1 MLLCWR
7 GGTPCL
13 RSIFYMHASRSL
25 LGGRYSLERPLS
37 SSADKRAWMAIDGS
51 TGRLV
56 VVGLVSAGRMSTL
69 EPALGVKHRNLASID
84 DVVRSLPDDA
94 FPPEVSL
101 PGGAGVVVAEHA
113 PGVSLRSVLEKSPL
127 HPAKAVA
134 WVMRLAEAV
143 QALHATGAIH
153 GAISP
158 RAVIAEPEGR
168 SIAPVLS
175 QLIAPP
181 IAGFLPPERVR
192 GGAEASSDDV
202 WSLFATLY
210 AALTGAS
217 PFPAASREALL
228 KSMHTRPK
236 PLADF
241 GVNEP
246 ALAEI
251 LARGLLPERRA
262 RVTDLA
268 ELVAALDAWERDPKK
283 MPAPRGRPKTALL
296 GMNDVVSGGAAN
308 ARDDSL
314 VIDDRELADDQG
326 APPREPA
333 PLPKMPPPLPPSAA
347 KPAPKA
353 VPPPLPQPLPSS
365 LERDRDRSS
374 PNPAPPVAAEIP
386 PRQKQP
392 PVHFVP
398 IQKRLSWNP
407 FQRKRSVWP
416 WIGGAAALLAG
427 GAYLALAPRPA
438 PPPPEPTADVEAP
451 RPKRTPK
458 PAQKTDAEAALNE
471 CVQAHFPQGSLPA
484 DTDFSFVCADGDFVV
499 VTRDLFSLATQP
511 APAAGPGA
519 VPVASAAKPEEKRLG
534 LGLDWYELP
543 ATAIIR
549 RTCCPAASPVSLP
562 ETPGRRC
569 EQVGAVIQHMADDS
583 AKSVDLA
590 PQARL
595 FDKTAGCLVAN
606 RVPHGYPYERAPKA
620 ASRAAFQEFLSRAA
634 IIGARR

>member
-1 MLLCWR
+1 
-7 GGTPCL
+7 
-13 RSIFYMHASRSL
+13 
-25 LGGRYSLERPLS
+25 
-37 SSADKRAWMAIDGS
+37 MAIDGS

-69 EPALGVKHRNLASID
+69 EPALGVKHRNLASIE
-84 DVVRSLPDDA
+84 DVVRSLSDDA
-94 FPPEVSL
+94 FPPDVSL
-101 PGGAGVVVAEHA
+101 PGGAGVAVAEHV
-113 PGVSLRSVLEKSPL
+113 PGVSLRAVLERGPL

-134 WVMRLAEAV
+134 WVTRLAEAV
-143 QALHATGAIH
+143 QSLHAAGAIH

-168 SIAPVLS
+168 AVAPVLS

-181 IAGFLPPERVR
+181 VAAFLPPERVR
-192 GGAEASSDDV
+192 GGVETTSDDV

-210 AALTGAS
+210 AALTGSA
-217 PFPAASREALL
+217 PFQATSREALL
-228 KSMHTRPK
+228 KGMHTRPK

-262 RVTDLA
+262 RVADLA
-268 ELVAALDAWERDPKK
+268 ELVSSLDAWERDPKK
-283 MPAPRGRPKTALL
+283 MPAPRARPKPPAL
-296 GMNDVVSGGAAN
+296 GMSEVLSSGMTH

-326 APPREPA
+326 ATLREPA
-333 PLPKMPPPLPPSAA
+333 PLPKMPPPLPPSAKTPPKA
-347 KPAPKA
+347 VKA
-353 VPPPLPQPLPSS
+353 VPPPLPSAADS
-365 LERDRDRSS
+365 DRDRSS

-386 PRQKQP
+386 VRQRQP

-398 IQKRLSWNP
+398 VQKRLSWNP

-416 WIGGAAALLAG
+416 WIAAAVPLLGG
-427 GAYLALAPRPA
+427 GAYLLLAPRPA
-438 PPPPEPTADVEAP
+438 PPAPAVVETVEAP
-451 RPKRTPK
+451 RPKRAPK
-458 PAQKTDAEAALNE
+458 PAQPTDAVVALNE
-471 CVQAHFPQGSLPA
+471 CVVAHFPQNSLPPN
-484 DTDFSFVCADGDFVV
+484 TDFSSVCAEGDFVV
-499 VTRDLFSLATQP
+499 VTRDLFSLATLP
-511 APAAGPGA
+511 VEGGATPAAAPAA
-519 VPVASAAKPEEKRLG
+519 SAPQVQPKRQG

-549 RTCCPAASPVSLP
+549 RTCCPSAPAVNLP
-562 ETPGRRC
+562 DTPGKRC
-569 EQVGAVIQHMADDS
+569 EQIGQVVQRMADNS
-583 AKSVDLA
+583 AKAVDLA
-590 PQARL
+590 PGARL

>member
-1 MLLCWR
+1 
-7 GGTPCL
+7 
-13 RSIFYMHASRSL
+13 
-25 LGGRYSLERPLS
+25 
-37 SSADKRAWMAIDGS
+37 MAIDGS
-51 TGRLV
+51 SGRLV
-56 VVGLVSAGRMSTL
+56 VIGLVSAGRMSTL
-69 EPALGVKHRNLASID
+69 EPALGVKHRNLASIED
-84 DVVRSLPDDA
+84 MVRSLSDDA
-94 FPPEVSL
+94 FPPDVTL
-101 PGGAGVVVAEHA
+101 PGGAGVVVAEHV
-113 PGVSLRSVLEKSPL
+113 PGVSLRAVLERSPL

-134 WVMRLAEAV
+134 WVMRLAESV
-143 QALHATGAIH
+143 QALHAAGAIH

-168 SIAPVLS
+168 AIAPVLS

-181 IAGFLPPERVR
+181 VAAFLPPERVR
-192 GGAEASSDDV
+192 GAAEVASDDV
-202 WSLFATLY
+202 WALFATLY

-217 PFPAASREALL
+217 PFQAASREALL

-268 ELVAALDAWERDPKK
+268 ELVSSLDAWERDPKK
-283 MPAPRGRPKTALL
+283 MPAPRGRPKTAVL
-296 GMNDVVSGGAAN
+296 GMSDVMSGAGAH

-326 APPREPA
+326 ATPREPA

-347 KPAPKA
+347 KAAPKA
-353 VPPPLPQPLPSS
+353 VPPPLPSALDQ
-365 LERDRDRSS
+365 DRDRSS

-386 PRQKQP
+386 VRQKQP

-416 WIGGAAALLAG
+416 WIGGAAALLGG
-427 GAYLALAPRPA
+427 GAYLVLSPGHA
-438 PPPPEPTADVEAP
+438 PPPPEPAAEVEAP

-471 CVQAHFPQGSLPA
+471 CVLAHFPQESLPA
-484 DTDFSFVCADGDFVV
+484 NTDFSFVCADGDFVV
-499 VTRDLFSLATQP
+499 VTRDLFSLATVP
-511 APAAGPGA
+511 APAAGSALPS
-519 VPVASAAKPEEKRLG
+519 ASAAKPERRPG

-549 RTCCPAASPVSLP
+549 RTCCPSASPANLP
-562 ETPGRRC
+562 ATPGRC
-569 EQVGAVIQHMADDS
+569 EQIGSVIQHMADDS
-583 AKSVDLA
+583 AKAVDLA